1 MKRCKKCG
9 QTKPFTDFYAMAG
22 MKDGYRNDCKACNL
36 AAAAARHKAN
46 PQPARDRARRWKQEN
61 PERDA
66 ARQRAYRESGRKSIS
81 DRRSYL
87 KRTYGISLEQ
97 YDEMLAAQGGVC
109 AICGC
114 TPRDDIS
121 LHVDHDH
128 TTGEIRGLTCFRC
141 NNSLGDLNDDP
152 RRLRRAI
159 EYLESGV
166 ESLNEAPTL
175 IALAKERVLALR

>member
-1 MKRCKKCG
+1 MRPL
-9 QTKPFTDFYAMAG
+9 TEFYAAKG
-22 MKDGYRNDCKACNL
+22 TRDGLRGDCKSCFKRR
-36 AAAAARHKAN
+36 AAERYARN
-46 PQPARDRARRWKQEN
+46 PEPVKERVRRWAQEN
-61 PERDA
+61 PEKRADW
-66 ARQRAYRESGRKSIS
+66 QRRYRASGRRQQV

-87 KRTYGISLEQ
+87 KRKYDITLEQ

-166 ESLNEAPTL
+166 ESLNEAPML